1 MKLHFTK
8 MQAFGNDYIYMDT
21 MTQVVPRPEGLAKR
35 LCDRHF
41 GIGADGLI
49 LVCPSEKADF
59 RMRVFDP
66 DGTEAQM
73 CGNGLRSVAKYV
85 FDKEFTK
92 KSAFTVET
100 LGGIRQV
107 YLVFEEG
114 RLQSVRADIGR
125 PCFEPEAIPLNASAP
140 CIEKPIRLQG
150 HLFYLT
156 ALSLGN
162 PHGVCFLEPE
172 FDLEA
177 FDLPRFGSLLEN
189 HTLFPERANIE
200 FCKALDAQTLSMR
213 SWERGTGETLS
224 CATGCA
230 ASTVVGH
237 LTGRCGRDVR
247 VLQRGGTMH
256 IEWKANDHLI
266 MTAPTY
272 TVFEGTLEWREEPK

>member
-8 MQAFGNDYIYMDT
+8 MQALGNDYIYMDT
-21 MTQVVPRPEGLAKR
+21 LTQALPQPESLAKR

-49 LVCPSEKADF
+49 LVGDSEKADF
-59 RMRVFDP
+59 CMRVFDP

-85 FDKEFTK
+85 YDKGFTK

-100 LGGIRQV
+100 QGGLRQV
-107 YLVFEEG
+107 YLSIEQG
-114 RLQSVRADIGR
+114 KVRTVTADVGC
-125 PCFEPEAIPLNASAP
+125 PHFEPESIPLNASAP
-140 CIEKPIRLQG
+140 YIEKPIRVQG
-150 HLFYLT
+150 YLFYLT

-172 FDLEA
+172 VDLEA

-200 FCKALDAQTLSMR
+200 FCKVVDAQTLSMR

-230 ASTVVGH
+230 ASAVVGH
-237 LTGRCGRDVR
+237 LSGRCGRRVR
-247 VLQRGGTMH
+247 VLQRGGTMD
-256 IEWKANDHLI
+256 IEWKENDHLV
-266 MTAPTY
+266 MTAPTV
-272 TVFEGTLEWREEPK
+272 TVFEGSFEEKEESE